1 MSSNQ
6 PSVAGLT
13 VRRSASRPGHKAYL
27 EADIPSRPPPVSAL
41 GPAVGSSARPRA
53 VQPGRAQSGPA
64 ARCPAQPRAVRPT
77 CALRWRAGGIAVT
90 VTL

>member
-27 EADIPSRPPPVSAL
+27 EADIPSRRPPVSAL

-53 VQPGRAQSGPA
+53 V
-64 ARCPAQPRAVRPT
+64 RPT
-77 CALRWRAGGIAVT
+77 CALRWRAGGITVT